1 MSTPFRRRS
10 LLAASMACLV
20 LGSALPAAAFAV
32 IPCDQN
38 QAPIIGGFMNPATI
52 IENNHKYVPV
62 SAVIVSA
69 DDDSGP
75 LTYDLVSAVSSDP
88 DDGMGQGDKPDDVV
102 QVSFYDFLVRAE
114 LGKGASSRS
123 YTFTYRI
130 TDGCGVSAATSV
142 TVTVEAR
149 R

>member
-1 MSTPFRRRS
+1 MSSPFRRRS
-10 LLAASMACLV
+10 LFAAIVACLV
-20 LGSALPAAAFAV
+20 LGSSLPAVALAV

-38 QAPIIGGFMNPATI
+38 RPPSIGGFMNPATI
-52 IENNHKYVPV
+52 AENNHKYVSV

-75 LTYDLVSAVSSDP
+75 LTFDLVSAVSSEADA
-88 DDGMGQGDKPDDVV
+88 GLGQGDKPDDIV

-114 LGKGASSRS
+114 LGKGTTSRT
-123 YTFTYRI
+123 YTFTYRV
-130 TDGCGVSAATSV
+130 TDGCGASAETSV
-142 TVTVEAR
+142 TVTVEPR